1 MAHHKSAQKRIRQ
14 TVRRTAVN
22 IARTGRVRTFIK
34 KVEQAIAAGDRA
46 KAQDALRIAEPE
58 MMRGAN
64 KGIVRKN
71 TMSRRISR
79 LSKRINGM
87 PA

>member
-46 KAQDALRIAEPE
+46 KAQDALRLAEPE

>member
-14 TVRRTAVN
+14 TVRRSAVN

-46 KAQDALRIAEPE
+46 KAQDALRLAEPE

>member
-14 TVRRTAVN
+14 TVRRSAVN
-22 IARTGRVRTFIK
+22 TARVGRVRTFIK

-46 KAQDALRIAEPE
+46 KAQDALRLAEPE

-79 LSKRINGM
+79 MSKRINGM